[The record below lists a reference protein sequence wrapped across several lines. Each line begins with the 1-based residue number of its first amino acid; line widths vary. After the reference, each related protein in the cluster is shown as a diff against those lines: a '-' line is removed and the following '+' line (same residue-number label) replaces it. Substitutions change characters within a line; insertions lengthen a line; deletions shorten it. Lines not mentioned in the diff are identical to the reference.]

1 MAASQDGRLGK
12 HYLYGLMIIPWIGWS
27 LGTILGAAAGTLLP
41 EFFRTA
47 LGIAI
52 YGMFLAVI
60 IPPSRKQKPVRL
72 VVILAAVISVI
83 LKYTP
88 GLRNIPSGYAIILCA
103 VAASTVGA
111 LLFPVADEEEEG
123 KEA

>member
-1 MAASQDGRLGK
+1 M
-12 HYLYGLMIIPWIGWS
+12 
-27 LGTILGAAAGTLLP
+27 
-41 EFFRTA
+41 
-47 LGIAI
+47 
-52 YGMFLAVI
+52 
-60 IPPSRKQKPVRL
+60 
-72 VVILAAVISVI
+72 ISVI